1 MVTLQANK
9 IGLLDGRAAQAIAS
23 QANYFGPPPLLF
35 DSVETIGSIY
45 LIS

>member
-1 MVTLQANK
+1 MDEPAK
-9 IGLLDGRAAQAIAS
+9 AIAS
-23 QANYFGPPPLLF
+23 QANYFGPPLLF

>member
-1 MVTLQANK
+1 MDELPKPLLHKQITL
-9 IGLLDGRAAQAIAS
+9 D
-23 QANYFGPPPLLF
+23 PPPLLF